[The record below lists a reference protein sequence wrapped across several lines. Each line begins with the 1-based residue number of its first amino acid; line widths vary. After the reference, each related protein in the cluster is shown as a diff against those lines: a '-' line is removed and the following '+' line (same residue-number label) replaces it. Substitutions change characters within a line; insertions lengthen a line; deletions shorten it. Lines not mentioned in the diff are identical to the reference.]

1 MNKTNTKTSLL
12 LLLTT
17 AVLLLG
23 QTRSHAQ
30 ERIDPR
36 HPSFAY
42 MQEWGTMDGTTL
54 QCLPGWVGETGELF
68 GRQII
73 PTGDVNNDGMADYII
88 ERDRC
93 DTAFGSDK
101 TNRGNELLLF
111 YGRKNSLPTPADGI
125 RIGPSEIGSTTYF
138 LCTGDF
144 DADGIF
150 DIACGI
156 HLYNDTSQGPT
167 GRYIGMPVVFW
178 GQPNG
183 IYSTNDTTQLPCDAP
198 IWITPNRGVS
208 GDFNGDQIDD
218 LLVRGTGSGFA
229 RGALVKIPRI
239 YLFAG
244 ERGKRWG
251 RDGRDHS
258 PVQRWWYPPGDKAI
272 EYRDHDCSGDN
283 DLIFYDGLIDDIT
296 QIMVA
301 YQHDNGQWIDT
312 SDIEVINLKT
322 SYSSYARLMDVTGD
336 HLLDIVTIGGN
347 FESER
352 IKVFAGKAGQR
363 LKEQYGTGTDSAD
376 RANGRFPLRPW
387 VSMPTPTVLH
397 DGWYGSE
404 FVLFDLGD
412 INGDD
417 RSEIVAHST
426 PFILI
431 YTTGPTLD
439 SLIDVMARVP
449 GDFWDTMTRLGDI
462 DGSGVPSFAVRYDEK
477 IHFFKP
483 PPKDEIPTYGGR
495 IRSLPHPIDFRCAL
509 SSGVGIEGSGER
521 GTGGGEMDLSS
532 TSSDSHGAN
541 KTALAPHFI
550 HTSQP

>member
-1 MNKTNTKTSLL
+1 MMNKTIPLL

-17 AVLLLG
+17 ALLLLG
-23 QTRSHAQ
+23 QTFTHAQ
-30 ERIDPR
+30 NRIDPR

-73 PTGDVNNDGMADYII
+73 PTGDLNNDGMADYII
-88 ERDRC
+88 ERSRC
-93 DTAFGSDK
+93 DSAFGANK
-101 TNRGNELLLF
+101 TNRGYELLLF
-111 YGRKNSLPTPADGI
+111 YGKKNSLPTPADGI

-138 LCTGDF
+138 LCAGDF
-144 DADGIF
+144 DDDGIL

-156 HLYNDTSQGPT
+156 HLYGDTTERG
-167 GRYIGMPVVFW
+167 GEYDIGIPVVFW

-198 IWITPNRGVS
+198 IWITPKQGVS
-208 GDFNGDQIDD
+208 GDFNGDHIDD
-218 LLVRGTGSGFA
+218 LFIRGSGWGFA
-229 RGALVKIPRI
+229 DGALARIPKGHI
-239 YLFAG
+239 FAG

-258 PVQRWWYPPGDKAI
+258 PVQRWWYPPGNKAV

-283 DLIFYDGLIDDIT
+283 DLIFYGGIIDDID

-301 YQHDNGQWIDT
+301 YQHGNGQWIDT
-312 SDIEVINLKT
+312 SDIEAINLKT

-387 VSMPTPTVLH
+387 VKMPTPTVLH
-397 DGWYGSE
+397 DGWTGSE
-404 FVLFDLGD
+404 HVLFDLGD
-412 INGDD
+412 INGDG
-417 RSEIVAHST
+417 RSEIAAHST

-449 GDFWDTMTRLGDI
+449 GGYDYNWGTIKRLGDI
-462 DGSGVPSFAVRYDEK
+462 DGSGKPTFAVRYEGNV
-477 IHFFKP
+477 HFLKA

-509 SSGVGIEGSGER
+509 SSSVG
-521 GTGGGEMDLSS
+521 TQGGGEQGTAEMDLSA
-532 TSSDSHGAN
+532 TSSDSYRAN

-550 HTSQP
+550 HRSQP